1 MAHEQVDG
9 SIRIIVTEAE
19 LGASEGLETELSR
32 HLDVHADADVDVVA
46 VAHDG
51 LEAAQMAVQLSPD
64 VILLDEEMP
73 GMSGYEAASL
83 IALAA
88 PDVSAVLMVSE
99 GRAHQQE
106 VIDRALRSGARAVI
120 GPETDAEGLVDLL
133 SQLATLT
140 AARNRPEYDLI
151 TDLAKM
157 PVTISVT
164 GAKGGIGKSMISVN
178 LAVSFAR
185 QYPGKVVLID
195 FYGQFGNVPLML
207 DLSPGY
213 TIGELAAFAG
223 ELDSTIIETHLAT
236 HEESSLRVLAGV
248 PGSSGVGGQLSDGDE
263 IAFLADLIGLL
274 RRQYRFVFFD
284 VPPLIGRASDYV
296 YSRSQYIVL
305 VSALMDL
312 SAVRDTATLY
322 NQLLEDRIAPE
333 RIKLV
338 VSRYARS
345 NELTIQDLEQATGT
359 DVVHTLPE
367 DPAAAM
373 GSVNEGTPV
382 VVSRP
387 NSALGRSFREMVDM
401 LDDAMARERRKREQ
415 QKQEGVS

>member
-1 MAHEQVDG
+1 MAHEQLDG

-19 LGASEGLETELSR
+19 LGASEGLETELSQ
-32 HLDVHADADVDVVA
+32 HLDVHADADVDIVA

-83 IALAA
+83 ISLAA
-88 PDVSAVLMVSE
+88 PDVSSVLMVAE
-99 GRAHQQE
+99 GRSHQQE

-120 GPETDAEGLVDLL
+120 GPETGAEGLVSLL
-133 SQLATLT
+133 AQLATVT

-151 TDLAKM
+151 TDPAKM

-164 GAKGGIGKSMISVN
+164 GAKGGIGKSMITVN

-185 QYPGKVVLID
+185 QHPGEAVLID
-195 FYGQFGNVPLML
+195 FYGQYGNVPLML
-207 DLSPGY
+207 DLNPSY
-213 TIGELAAFAG
+213 NIGELATFAG

-248 PGSSGVGGQLSDGDE
+248 PGSSGVGGQLSDRDE

-345 NELTIQDLEQATGT
+345 NELTIQDLEQAADT

-382 VVSRP
+382 VLSRP
-387 NSALGRSFREMVDM
+387 NSALGKSFREMVDM
-401 LDDAMARERRKREQ
+401 LDDAMAQERRKREQ
-415 QKQEGVS
+415 QQGVS

>member
-1 MAHEQVDG
+1 MRASMAHEQVEG

-19 LGASEGLETELSR
+19 LGASASIETELSR
-32 HLDVHADADVDVVA
+32 HLDVHGDVDVDIVA

-51 LEAAQMAVQLSPD
+51 LEAAQMAVQLNPD
-64 VILLDEEMP
+64 VILLNEEMP

-83 IALAA
+83 ISLAA
-88 PDVSAVLMVSE
+88 PDVASVLMVAE
-99 GRAHQQE
+99 GQAKQDE
-106 VIDRALRSGARAVI
+106 VVDRALRAGARAVI
-120 GPETDAEGLVDLL
+120 GPETSADGMVSLLV
-133 SQLATLT
+133 QLAEVT
-140 AARNRPEYDLI
+140 AARSLPEYELI
-151 TDLAKM
+151 TDPAKM

-164 GAKGGIGKSMISVN
+164 GAKGGIGKSITSVN

-185 QYPGKVVLID
+185 RHPGKVVLID

-207 DLSPGY
+207 DLNPDY
-213 TIGELAAFAG
+213 DIGELAAFAG

-236 HEESSLRVLAGV
+236 HQDSGLRVLAGV
-248 PGSSGVGGQLSDGDE
+248 PGSSGVGGRLSESDE

-274 RRQYRFVFFD
+274 RRQYRFVFLD
-284 VPPLIGRASDYV
+284 VPPLIGRASDYI

-367 DPAAAM
+367 DPQAAT
-373 GSVNEGTPV
+373 GSMNEGTPLV
-382 VVSRP
+382 LSRA
-387 NSALGRSFREMVDM
+387 NSALGRSFRELVDM
-401 LDDAMARERRKREQ
+401 LDEAMAQERLERERQR
-415 QKQEGVS
+415 